1 MMIRLSK
8 LVGQKV
14 DLKKRWKQMSKILI
28 LPSIFENAVFKDQ
41 LESLGASKKKLVAY
55 VTQFFSMHLKL
66 GSKRDHRAE
75 VSRNIARSR
84 MGWSRESNWR
94 ITGALTTVPPTLE
107 LSLYCE
113 LK

>member
-41 LESLGASKKKLVAY
+41 LESLGASKK
-55 VTQFFSMHLKL
+55 
-66 GSKRDHRAE
+66 
-75 VSRNIARSR
+75 N
-84 MGWSRESNWR
+84 
-94 ITGALTTVPPTLE
+94 
-107 LSLYCE
+107 
-113 LK
+113 